1 MKKYIEL
8 NTDKPSFSPVVLEI
22 AWWFKENVLDV
33 QVCTE
38 GRYSDLVWAGMYCWK
53 FESKPIHKPNFLEKV
68 AHSYT
73 NRHHFQLSFDPKL
86 TIFTEFALSVNI
98 FWWKLHHL
106 LKIAPIWYKLLKIL
120 EKNGPI
126 NIPKFGKKK
135 GSLIY
140 WWGWFCYPCLQHV
153 PIPTFVPI
161 THFAFVLW
169 TSCQHVKH

>member
-1 MKKYIEL
+1 MFKFVRRGGTQIWFGQGCAAENLKVNPYI
-8 NTDKPSFSPVVLEI
+8 NQI
-22 AWWFKENVLDV
+22 
-33 QVCTE
+33 
-38 GRYSDLVWAGMYCWK
+38 
-53 FESKPIHKPNFLEKV
+53 FLEKV

-120 EKNGPI
+120 IWKKNGPI
-126 NIPKFGKKK
+126 NIPKCVKEK

-140 WWGWFCYPCLQHV
+140 QWGWFCYPCLQHV

-161 THFAFVLW
+161 THFAFVQW